1 MLTIAARLPALP
13 RLERKHLIAAAAA
26 ALLVLTLVAASLL
39 WRPAGFAGTSGGR
52 AGTTPPVALSG
63 SLPSAEPLV
72 FRPVAPQDA
81 VAINAATP
89 VAALPNPAARAFDMG
104 ALPAADRGRALDCLT
119 AAVYYEAAVESA
131 DGQRAVAQ
139 VVLNRARHPAYPNSV
154 CGVVYQGA
162 ERSTGCQFTFT
173 CDGSLRRV
181 PSTVGWARA
190 RAVAAA
196 ALGGYVHAPVGWATH
211 YHANYVVPYW
221 SSSLTKLATI
231 GTHIFYRWAGGWG
244 TPRAFTS
251 RYAAAEPNI
260 MQVGD
265 LASELPPVSLDVV
278 AALSVTEVTAE
289 SALNPGVLP
298 AAGTAAAPSFRA
310 AVLRPAAPATAP
322 AASAAASAAPA
333 PAAPP
338 VYRSALLRQREAA
351 QPPAPAP
358 ERTASAQPQPGA
370 AD

>member
-1 MLTIAARLPALP
+1 
-13 RLERKHLIAAAAA
+13 
-26 ALLVLTLVAASLL
+26 
-39 WRPAGFAGTSGGR
+39 
-52 AGTTPPVALSG
+52 LSG
-63 SLPSAEPLV
+63 SLPTAEPLV
-72 FRPVAPQDA
+72 FQPVAPQDA
-81 VAINAATP
+81 VAINAGVP
-89 VAALPNPAARAFDMG
+89 VAALPNPAARRFVFG
-104 ALPAADRGRALDCLT
+104 ALPVADQGRALDCLT
-119 AAVYYEAAVESA
+119 AAVYYEAAIEST

-196 ALGGYVHAPVGWATH
+196 ALGGYVYAPVGWATH

-251 RYAAAEPNI
+251 RYAAAEPSI

-265 LASELPPVSLDVV
+265 LAAELPPTNLDVV
-278 AALSVTEVTAE
+278 AALSVTEAIAADAGLT
-289 SALNPGVLP
+289 
-298 AAGTAAAPSFRA
+298 AAGTPTTGAVAAPSFRA
-310 AVLRPAAPATAP
+310 AVLRQAPAQAAAAAAQAP
-322 AASAAASAAPA
+322 AAVPA
-333 PAAPP
+333 PSAAPP

-351 QPPAPAP
+351 AAAAPTPAP
-358 ERTASAQPQPGA
+358 ERSASPQPQPGTA
-370 AD
+370 N